1 MIIFYCHKCGEKGE
15 FEKKADMKCDCGHY
29 VKDHDDTRNYVNMR
43 TTLSGTTQMEF
54 REVTKE
60 QDIAER
66 NS

>member
-54 REVTKE
+54 REVTME

>member
-1 MIIFYCHKCGEKGE
+1 MIIFYCHKCGEKSE

-43 TTLSGTTQMEF
+43 TTLSGTTQMDF
-54 REVTKE
+54 REVTME

>member
-1 MIIFYCHKCGEKGE
+1 MIIFYCHICGEKGE

-54 REVTKE
+54 REVTME